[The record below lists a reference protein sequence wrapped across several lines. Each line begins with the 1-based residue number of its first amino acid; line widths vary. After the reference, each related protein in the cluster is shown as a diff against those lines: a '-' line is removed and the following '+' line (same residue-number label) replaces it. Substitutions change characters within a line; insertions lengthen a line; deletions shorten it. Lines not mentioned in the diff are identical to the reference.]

1 MKKRALEAR
10 ILRNVDKAAEFDKYM
25 ANKIWGGTEK
35 RPIVIN
41 LERVVDKIKVK
52 QFNDLLSSSVLNSLN
67 QSKKKV
73 QEAFSGSNRKA

>member
-1 MKKRALEAR
+1 MKTKTIYHLNHDCDKIVR
-10 ILRNVDKAAEFDKYM
+10 IEVIEKTK
-25 ANKIWGGTEK
+25 KK

-41 LERVVDKIKVK
+41 LERIVNNVEVK
-52 QFNDLLSSSVLNSLN
+52 QFNNLLSSSVLNSLN

>member
-1 MKKRALEAR
+1 MKTKTIYHLNYDCDKIVR
-10 ILRNVDKAAEFDKYM
+10 IEV
-25 ANKIWGGTEK
+25 TEKTKKKKK

-41 LERVVDKIKVK
+41 LERIVNNIEVK

-67 QSKKKV
+67 QSKQKV